1 MYFPEWVDN
10 LLTRKILRETYMT
23 IFSDAAFKSLYTE
36 ILQRDVYNIVLIN
49 SLFNFF

>member
-1 MYFPEWVDN
+1 MCFPEWVDN
-10 LLTRKILRETYMT
+10 LLKRKIFRETYMT

-36 ILQRDVYNIVLIN
+36 ILQGDFYNIVLKN